1 MQHISRGACR
11 GRHHASAQRGR
22 ARSVRNGEGEG
33 GEGQANAAAIVVW
46 RNGEG
51 EGGEGQANAA
61 AIVVWNA
68 LWWFEEITQPKVRAG
83 ADTVPLYYQT
93 YNCATPGL
101 RLASLQHPCHAG
113 APKVGVSGG
122 QVRRGSDM

>member
-33 GEGQANAAAIVVW
+33 GEGQAT
-46 RNGEG
+46 
-51 EGGEGQANAA
+51 AA

-68 LWWFEEITQPKVRAG
+68 LWWFEEITQPNVKAG

-93 YNCATPGL
+93 YNCATPGYL
-101 RLASLQHPCHAG
+101 ITHGPPSCGPRASL
-113 APKVGVSGG
+113 
-122 QVRRGSDM
+122 VRT